1 MICLAHSNVFF
12 SLFKCTICDL
22 QVTAPEFGLSQRH
35 SGFAE
40 VAKARHS
47 SNEFGSALATTPLCH
62 FATLS
67 ICRIRTIML

>member
-1 MICLAHSNVFF
+1 MYFLASSNV
-12 SLFKCTICDL
+12 LFVIWKQPDSKL
-22 QVTAPEFGLSQRH
+22 GLSQRH

-67 ICRIRTIML
+67 ICRIRPFLL